1 MHRILTFNCH
11 EPYIHHLARLGI
23 PLDVIDGLAGRLHRT
38 WDQRSRPVPD
48 NVRLIDLPTALGAGP
63 YQAIIG
69 HNISDLIAV
78 KELNAPRIL
87 VLHVNLAARLKEEQ
101 PGLSAQE
108 IAATLQQYLG
118 VVGGVAVGV
127 SQSKLESW
135 GLQGMVIEPPVD
147 PDQYGGYR
155 GELAVA
161 LRVASQV
168 SVRRDRFAW
177 DLHLSALDGLPWHWA
192 GTDSKDSRAQ
202 PAESWQALK
211 ELYRSHR
218 LFVHTAADKLEDGYN
233 LALLEAMAS
242 GMPVVTTAHDNSPV
256 SNGINGFVGS
266 DAATLRAGVLR
277 LLSDHELA
285 RRMGAEARRAVIER
299 FPVDRF
305 CQRWREALE
314 LADARAKKARPA
326 PASKSKP
333 KTKRSARQR
342 KRR

>member
-11 EPYIHHLARLGI
+11 EPYIHHLARLCI

-147 PDQYGGYR
+147 PDQYGGY
-155 GELAVA
+155 
-161 LRVASQV
+161 
-168 SVRRDRFAW
+168 
-177 DLHLSALDGLPWHWA
+177 
-192 GTDSKDSRAQ
+192 
-202 PAESWQALK
+202 
-211 ELYRSHR
+211 
-218 LFVHTAADKLEDGYN
+218 
-233 LALLEAMAS
+233 
-242 GMPVVTTAHDNSPV
+242 
-256 SNGINGFVGS
+256 
-266 DAATLRAGVLR
+266 
-277 LLSDHELA
+277 
-285 RRMGAEARRAVIER
+285 
-299 FPVDRF
+299 
-305 CQRWREALE
+305 
-314 LADARAKKARPA
+314 
-326 PASKSKP
+326 
-333 KTKRSARQR
+333 
-342 KRR
+342 